1 MQKPF
6 ILQALLMDLSIVI
19 INYNTFQLTCA
30 CIESVLKFARNI
42 SYEIIVVDNASPK
55 DNADDFL
62 VRFPQIKLVKNPENN
77 GFAKGNNL
85 GIQHAQGNYILLL
98 NSDAYLIEDCLS
110 PAVDYLQHHRDIAAL
125 SVKILYPNGRFQK
138 TARRFRSVRNE
149 LLDLLRPMMLLL
161 PYRSRATLMLN
172 QYFRG
177 DFDVEVD
184 WVSGAF
190 MMFPRKILEQLPAR
204 KLDERF
210 FMYGED
216 ELWCYHFQQLGYRNY
231 FLSTTSVVHIAN
243 ASTAPSKQLQ
253 LLKTMIA
260 HELEIMR
267 EMHGCGL
274 YYQTLKAIF
283 LTKEY
288 GRYWVKVLVWKMT
301 GKKVR

>member
-6 ILQALLMDLSIVI
+6 ILQALPMDLSIVI

-30 CIESVLKFARNI
+30 CIESVLQYARNI

-55 DNADDFL
+55 DNADEFL

-85 GIQHAQGNYILLL
+85 GIRHAAGKYILLL

-110 PAVDYLQHHRDIAAL
+110 PAIYFMQHHHEVGAL
-125 SVKILYPNGRFQK
+125 SVKILYPDGRFQK
-138 TARRFRSVRNE
+138 TARRFRTLRNE
-149 LLDLLRPMMLLL
+149 LLDLARPLLL
-161 PYRSRATLMLN
+161 MMPYRKRATLMLN

-177 DFDVEVD
+177 DFDTEVD

-190 MMFPRKILEQLPAR
+190 MLFPKKVVEQLPEQ

-216 ELWCYHFQQLGYRNY
+216 ELWCYQFKKLDYKNY

-243 ASTAPSKQLQ
+243 ASTEPSKQLQ
-253 LLKTMIA
+253 LLKTMIS
-260 HELEIMR
+260 HELEIMQ
-267 EMHGCGL
+267 EIHGRGL
-274 YYQTLKAIF
+274 YYHILKSLF
-283 LTKEY
+283 LTKEF
-288 GRYWVKVLVWKMT
+288 GRYYIKVLVWKVV

>member
-6 ILQALLMDLSIVI
+6 ILQALPMDLSIVI

-30 CIESVLKFARNI
+30 CIESVLQYANNI

-85 GIQHAQGNYILLL
+85 GIRHAVGKYILLL

-110 PAVDYLQHHRDIAAL
+110 TSIDFMQHHREVGAL
-125 SVKILYPNGRFQK
+125 SVKILYPDGRFQK
-138 TARRFRSVRNE
+138 TARRFRSVKNE
-149 LLDLLRPMMLLL
+149 LLDLARPFLLMM
-161 PYRSRATLMLN
+161 PYRNRATLMLN

-177 DFDVEVD
+177 DFDTEVD

-190 MMFPRKILEQLPAR
+190 MLFPKKVMEQLPAQ

-216 ELWCYHFQQLGYRNY
+216 ELWCYQFKQLGFQNY

-243 ASTAPSKQLQ
+243 ASTEPAKQLQ

-260 HELEIMR
+260 HELEIMQ
-267 EMHGCGL
+267 EMHGRGL
-274 YYQTLKAIF
+274 YYHMLKALF
-283 LTKEY
+283 LAKEY
-288 GRYWVKVLVWKMT
+288 GRYWVKVLVWKLA